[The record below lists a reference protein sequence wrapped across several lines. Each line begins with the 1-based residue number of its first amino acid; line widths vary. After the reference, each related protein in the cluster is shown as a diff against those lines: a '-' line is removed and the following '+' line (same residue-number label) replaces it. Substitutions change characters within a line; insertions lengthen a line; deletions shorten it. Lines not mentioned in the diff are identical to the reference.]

1 MIDCAFHGSVV
12 RDAEA
17 KISKSG
23 KPYARFT
30 VRDGEGDAALF
41 VSVMY
46 FGGDCADLA
55 AKATKGTGIY
65 VEGRL
70 SLDRWEKDG
79 EQRTGLSVMSG
90 HCRVAAIGRN
100 KPERREPTPDKSKPI
115 GEHLDDEIPF

>member
-1 MIDCAFHGSVV
+1 M
-12 RDAEA
+12 
-17 KISKSG
+17 
-23 KPYARFT
+23 
-30 VRDGEGDAALF
+30 F

-46 FGGDCADLA
+46 FGGDCTELA

-100 KPERREPTPDKSKPI
+100 KPERAERRSQHAPPHQLSTTKSRLLPSGDNPSWSKGGSHAARPRPSRQRMALVSR
-115 GEHLDDEIPF
+115 HS